1 MAKFRYLAA
10 DRSGKQKDVE
20 IEAQDAA
27 ASLRMLRKMGCILIK
42 EVEQKEKTS
51 LFVRFSPK
59 HKFDVKNFAD
69 RLNPLLEASIP
80 LEQSLEI
87 IEEGYKNPDDIE
99 VVQHLRKGLHEG
111 KRFSAL
117 LRKMDDVFP
126 PLFSSLIE
134 VGEESG
140 CLPEVTK
147 ELRRFLKESKKKV
160 RDFHEFQ

>member
-1 MAKFRYLAA
+1 MAKFCYLAA
-10 DRSGKQKDVE
+10 DRTGKQKEVE

-27 ASLRMLRKMGCILIK
+27 SSLRMLRKMGCFLIK
-42 EVEQKEKTS
+42 EVELKEKAS
-51 LFVRFSPK
+51 VLARFLPK

-69 RLNPLLEASIP
+69 RLNPLLEANIP
-80 LEQSLEI
+80 LEQSLGI

-99 VVQHLRKGLHEG
+99 VVRHLRNGLHEG

-117 LRKMDDVFP
+117 LREMDDVFP

-140 CLPEVTK
+140 CLPDVTK
-147 ELRRFLKESKKKV
+147 ELF
-160 RDFHEFQ
+160 